1 MSVIWVPVVMLV
13 LGILVVAA
21 IAALIC
27 ILWLINRTE
36 VKLGPNLP
44 KDRDV

>member
-21 IAALIC
+21 IAALIY

-44 KDRDV
+44 KDRDA